1 MQLYEPGVNESKAT
15 GEWIALGGLQEPPAF
30 VSFPAVSALREILLG
45 DRTGAKAAPLQAV
58 GNHTSRERA
67 NPIEDEDDGED
78 EDDLPIG
85 YHL

>member
-1 MQLYEPGVNESKAT
+1 MSWRHTE
-15 GEWIALGGLQEPPAF
+15 
-30 VSFPAVSALREILLG
+30 
-45 DRTGAKAAPLQAV
+45 AAPLQAV